1 MKKKPIALQSNE
13 YKLLLQ
19 SFTEWLQLLNYSVFS
34 IPGLAGTISHF
45 FEYQE
50 AIGKLSLEQLTAT
63 DANEFI
69 SYLQTK
75 TSKRKNQPYSHS
87 HINKQ
92 IQALKLLSRY
102 LRETGRSN
110 TGFNLQ
116 RLEEQRT
123 KPVWLT
129 KEEMARLYAA
139 IKDDVLG
146 MRDRAM
152 LVVFYGCGLR
162 SNEGASLEINDID
175 QIKKMLHVRKGKH
188 YTERFVPIA
197 DKNFEELK
205 YYLDYGRPQLIQEK
219 KTTALF
225 LNAHNG
231 QPVSKQMLYLRIK
244 QLVKRANIKK
254 KIGTHT
260 LRHSIATHLLQ
271 SGMKLERIQQFL
283 GHADLDSTQIYTHLS
298 AEASA

>member
-1 MKKKPIALQSNE
+1 MNTSKTILQSGE

-19 SFTEWLQLLNYSVFS
+19 SFTEWLVLLNYSAWS
-34 IPGLAGTISHF
+34 LPGLKATINDF
-45 FEYQE
+45 FRYQE
-50 AIGKLSLEQLTAT
+50 SIEKQSLEQLTAT

-69 SYLQTK
+69 HYLQTK
-75 TSKRKNQPYSHS
+75 MSRRKNEPYSHS

-116 RLEEQRT
+116 RLEEQRI

-139 IKDDVLG
+139 IKEDVLG

-162 SNEGASLEINDID
+162 SNEGASLEVNDIN
-175 QIKKMLHVRKGKH
+175 QTSKVLHVRKGKH

-205 YYLDYGRPQLIQEK
+205 YYLDCGRPQLIQEK
-219 KTTALF
+219 KTDALF

-244 QLVKRANIKK
+244 ELVKRAHIKK
-254 KIGTHT
+254 KVGTHT

-283 GHADLDSTQIYTHLS
+283 GHADLDSTQIYTHLQN
-298 AEASA
+298 EIL